1 MIAIPICKGETLGGR
16 ADSGAKLGM
25 MMRAYLRNVVAIVL
39 NDAKLDS
46 SQTRGGEIL
55 QKCRI

>member
-25 MMRAYLRNVVAIVL
+25 MMRAYLRNVVAIL